1 MAELHTVATPISA
14 ASWAQEL
21 EQLATRAD
29 ALEPDPEAVLAD
41 RLDLATAAFSRL
53 WLAWSPQ
60 VIARSCRAS
69 ARLCEPVLVA
79 GADLDQQ
86 LQANQQIRMRALLS
100 AGQLERPAQ
109 IEPVLPDAN
118 KPMPT
123 LQRRSRRT
131 MDNDRPRGWLST
143 NEVVKASGCN
153 SSRVRYLMRSGQ
165 LPAEL
170 AHRVSLRGLW
180 FYPKV
185 VELVRSLNTQRT
197 HTHKQPVRSG
207 DDIGCKI
214 SQ

>member
-14 ASWAQEL
+14 ASWALEL

-29 ALEPDPEAVLAD
+29 ALERDPEALLAD

-69 ARLCEPVLVA
+69 ARLCESVLLEP
-79 GADLDQQ
+79 GPLDQQ
-86 LQANQQIRMRALLS
+86 LAINQQIRMRALLTVS
-100 AGQLERPAQ
+100 QLERPAK
-109 IEPVLPDAN
+109 IEPVLPDDD
-118 KPMPT
+118 KPKPKM
-123 LQRRSRRT
+123 QRRSRKI
-131 MDNDRPRGWLST
+131 MDNARQPGWMKT
-143 NEVVKASGCN
+143 KEVVKASRCN

-165 LPAEL
+165 LPAEMVYR
-170 AHRVSLRGLW
+170 ASLRGLW
-180 FYPKV
+180 FDPQV
-185 VELVRSLNTQRT
+185 VELVRSINTQRS

-207 DDIGCKI
+207 DDIGSKI

>member
-1 MAELHTVATPISA
+1 M
-14 ASWAQEL
+14 
-21 EQLATRAD
+21 
-29 ALEPDPEAVLAD
+29 LAD

-69 ARLCEPVLVA
+69 ARLCEPVLLEP
-79 GADLDQQ
+79 GPLDQQ
-86 LQANQQIRMRALLS
+86 LAINQQIRMRALLS

-165 LPAEL
+165 LPAEMV
-170 AHRVSLRGLW
+170 HRVSLRGLW
-180 FYPKV
+180 FDPKV

>member
-14 ASWAQEL
+14 TSWALELQEI
-21 EQLATRAD
+21 ASRAD
-29 ALEPDPEAVLAD
+29 ALERDPEALLAD
-41 RLDLATAAFSRL
+41 RLELASAAFSRL
-53 WLAWSPQ
+53 WLAWSPA
-60 VIARSCRAS
+60 VIARSCRVS
-69 ARLCEPVLVA
+69 ARLCEPVLLEP
-79 GADLDQQ
+79 GPLDQQ
-86 LQANQQIRMRALLS
+86 LAINQQIRMRALLS
-100 AGQLERPAQ
+100 ASQLEQPAK

-170 AHRVSLRGLW
+170 AHRVSLRGSW
-180 FYPKV
+180 FDPKV

>member
-1 MAELHTVATPISA
+1 MCDTL
-14 ASWAQEL
+14 
-21 EQLATRAD
+21 
-29 ALEPDPEAVLAD
+29 LAD

-100 AGQLERPAQ
+100 ASQLEQPAK

-131 MDNDRPRGWLST
+131 MNNDRPRGWLST

-165 LPAEL
+165 LPAEMV
-170 AHRVSLRGLW
+170 HRVSLRGLW
-180 FYPKV
+180 FDPKV